1 MSQDSS
7 PPRRGRPPSAE
18 ARKKA
23 LRAARAILIEDG
35 LGRLTIDAV
44 AQASGVS
51 KPTIYRNWS
60 NAQELAMAALIET
73 APDAPADTTLP
84 PDRALAAQLDQLCR
98 AFASTRG
105 RQVAMTLAAADP
117 DSEFTKAFR
126 NRVILSS
133 REAGRTV
140 LTQAVADGLLPEPAD
155 MDALLDMIYGPLFFR
170 VLAGHLPP
178 GPALAE
184 AIVAQ
189 IFGPQLGTGGPAR

>member
-1 MSQDSS
+1 M
-7 PPRRGRPPSAE
+7 
-18 ARKKA
+18 
-23 LRAARAILIEDG
+23 RAARAILIEDG

-60 NAQELAMAALIET
+60 NAQELAMAALIDT

-126 NRVILSS
+126 NRVILSC
-133 REAGRTV
+133 REAGRAI
-140 LTQAVADGLLPEPAD
+140 LTQAIKDGILPEPGD
-155 MDALLDMIYGPLFFR
+155 MDALLDMIYGALFFR

-178 GPALAE
+178 EPALAK

-189 IFGPQLGTGGPAR
+189 IFEPQLGTEGPAR